1 MTPDH
6 KSQYCSLH
14 KPCVCQKPV
23 NDIDDHHNVE
33 DNIAEM
39 IIEEK
44 VTRST
49 RYYKVCVQLFVQLF
63 VHL

>member
-1 MTPDH
+1 M
-6 KSQYCSLH
+6 
-14 KPCVCQKPV
+14 VRV
-23 NDIDDHHNVE
+23 FNDIDDHHNVE

-49 RYYKVCVQLFVQLF
+49 RYYKVCVQLFVNL
-63 VHL
+63 